1 MCELGLRAGAA
12 GKKRLVGRIELRR
25 GLKALSAAPKV
36 AEASPP
42 LPVEGVEGEPN
53 SGNEDKEGDRQ
64 GRGETADSSEQRE
77 RRGGAW
83 SEQDI
88 DDLLGGVTILG
99 GGGSGDFEGG
109 EDANGTGRGGGI
121 AGKGATAAD
130 LTDVEFR
137 EQLLLAITE
146 GGVRADRDMAVAE
159 KILPLTER
167 LQVIE
172 SVDLVGLWV
181 LFWLYPEVDSRLGMK
196 TPSCV
201 FPPAAACRCIMLH
214 LET

>member
-12 GKKRLVGRIELRR
+12 GKKPLVGRTELRR

-36 AEASPP
+36 AEVPPP
-42 LPVEGVEGEPN
+42 LPVDADEGETN

-64 GRGETADSSEQRE
+64 GRGGTADSLEQRE
-77 RRGGAW
+77 RRGGTW

-99 GGGSGDFEGG
+99 GGGSGGFEGG
-109 EDANGTGRGGGI
+109 EDTNGTGRGGGI
-121 AGKGATAAD
+121 AGKGGTAAAD

-146 GGVRADRDMAVAE
+146 GAVRADRDMAVAD

-172 SVDLVGLWV
+172 SIDLVGLG
-181 LFWLYPEVDSRLGMK
+181 F
-196 TPSCV
+196 V
-201 FPPAAACRCIMLH
+201 FCWI
-214 LET
+214 